1 MSMDRPN
8 QPYPNPPPTSP
19 TSVPSPMPLYIPD
32 PSIRGVSFDQLIN
45 QRGIRVIHAKAA
57 PCPNV
62 QSVNTNAHNP
72 DCEFCDD
79 SGILYYGE
87 KEIWGLFSGNS
98 IEKTFEAHGVW
109 EIGSAVMTM
118 PTEYPDGTQAD
129 FNTFDRLTLPDF
141 EVRLWEMKEYEPR
154 TDGIQKLRYPV
165 TKVEYATS
173 ISDGVQKFYQVGVDF
188 NITSDGDIQWIP
200 GKEPWYDSSRD
211 VGETITYGYFA
222 RPVYIVM
229 QSLRELRITQEM
241 VNGQKQARRLP
252 QQILVRRDFMVGAA
266 EKLANAGT

>member
-1 MSMDRPN
+1 MSMEKPST
-8 QPYPNPPPTSP
+8 QFPNPPQTSP
-19 TSVPSPMPLYIPD
+19 ASTLSPMPIYIPD
-32 PSIRGVSFDQLIN
+32 PSIRGVSFDQLLS
-45 QRGIRVIHAKAA
+45 QRGVRMIHKKAV

-62 QSVNTNAHNP
+62 QSVNTNAHQP
-72 DCEFCDD
+72 DCPFCDD

-87 KEIWGLFSGNS
+87 NEITGVFQGNS

-109 EIGSAVMTM
+109 EVGTAVVTF

-129 FNTFDRLTLPDF
+129 FNTYDSLLLPDF

-154 TDGIQKLRYPV
+154 PDRKQRLRYPI
-165 TKVEYATS
+165 TKIEFATS
-173 ISDGVQKFYQVGVDF
+173 ISDGVQRIYEVGIDF
-188 NITSDGDIQWIP
+188 DIVDGDIQWIV
-200 GKEPWYDSSRD
+200 GREPFYDSNRD

-222 RPVYIVM
+222 RPVYVVV

-241 VNGQKQARRLP
+241 VNGVKTARRLP

-266 EKLANAGT
+266 EKLSGNQGT